1 MKITAEMNDIEID
14 EWGTTLSETIKMELT
29 SAIRAEVR
37 SLIKEDKKRIQ
48 AETAKVVKKVLKELS
63 SANLENI
70 VRDTVAKL

>member
-1 MKITAEMNDIEID
+1 MKITAEMNDIEVD
-14 EWGTTLSETIKMELT
+14 EWGTTLSEVIKMELT

-63 SANLENI
+63 SANVENI
-70 VRDTVAKL
+70 VRDTVARL